1 MKKLFLLISIFCLT
15 QNIFSL
21 EKSRNYSDTIAFI
34 KTLDPN
40 FAVEKLDTVEYKKQK
55 YPIYKISYNPLKENK
70 GKKYLIISGVH
81 GNEPAPV
88 YAIKDFLISLNKKDV
103 KRKDLQIDFI
113 LIVNPFG
120 FEFNQRYNG
129 NNLDINR
136 DMTNLK
142 TREAQILVNNFK
154 PKDYEKVFDF
164 HEANASGFFLYC
176 YGIKNKKISDNI
188 LKKLATNNV
197 VFDSEYKDRILQAE
211 NGKLYVPFYASKY
224 MKLKETVT
232 TGIFYSSCKNSFT
245 FETSKNINIEER
257 KRIIKIILDYIIE
270 NA

>member
-1 MKKLFLLISIFCLT
+1 MKKVFLFISIFCIM

-21 EKSRNYSDTIAFI
+21 EKSRNYSDTIAFL
-34 KTLDPN
+34 KTLDLN
-40 FAVEKLDTVEYKKQK
+40 FAVKELDTVDYNKQK
-55 YPIYKISYNPLKENK
+55 YPIYKISYNPQKENK

-88 YAIKDFLISLNKKDV
+88 YAIKDFLISLNNKDV

-154 PKDYEKVFDF
+154 PKDY
-164 HEANASGFFLYC
+164 
-176 YGIKNKKISDNI
+176 
-188 LKKLATNNV
+188 
-197 VFDSEYKDRILQAE
+197 
-211 NGKLYVPFYASKY
+211 
-224 MKLKETVT
+224 
-232 TGIFYSSCKNSFT
+232 
-245 FETSKNINIEER
+245 
-257 KRIIKIILDYIIE
+257 
-270 NA
+270 